1 MEKYLQISFLIF
13 VPLIA
18 VGFAGYAFAQGTNTT
33 TTDNAESY
41 VNSIWGLFL
50 AAAAIFG
57 TISAIAIKIA
67 TNVKNRLADN
77 TDENSKKI
85 VSIIDDFIL
94 PIFKTGNEFVE
105 KTKTQ
110 EEKIK
115 ELAEI
120 TYDFMGSKADEI
132 KDKTQVKIEKLTT
145 DVNAAN
151 VQAIEYKKKLERAMQ
166 LLDELK
172 GNPTTPVPETQAAKS
187 PL

>member
-85 VSIIDDFIL
+85 VSIIDDFIRL
-94 PIFKTGNEFVE
+94 LARILSKT
-105 KTKTQ
+105 
-110 EEKIK
+110 
-115 ELAEI
+115 
-120 TYDFMGSKADEI
+120 
-132 KDKTQVKIEKLTT
+132 
-145 DVNAAN
+145 
-151 VQAIEYKKKLERAMQ
+151 
-166 LLDELK
+166 
-172 GNPTTPVPETQAAKS
+172 P
-187 PL
+187 